1 MIWYNFFLL
10 SDLIFSGCDDHG
22 IFSSSAQIDFS
33 IRRLENME
41 DFLEHLQTLPQEDHF
56 LFSFRYG
63 EIQLAKRDLDVVIKE
78 ISQAPKQEQPN
89 LLDGYGHGYVW
100 ENRNIEDNWRN
111 IQKYVPNSNH
121 RDILVRG
128 MLSHHLQIYTTD
140 LSQLNQIILYYESFL
155 PVISIQDGLRI
166 ALQKNLTKDEVFS
179 KIHLFDQKYQIP
191 IVEEMGW
198 RTGND
203 QFQKYL
209 KTTETWNYDPKLFCP
224 FVQGIARGHILED
237 FHENKISTI
246 FENLR
251 KLGDKHPTCKA
262 HIWHGAGIGF
272 AISDVKLNK
281 TSKSLLQEDELQWI
295 SVDPQT
301 LVWSSPN

>member
-1 MIWYNFFLL
+1 MILRNCFLL
-10 SDLIFSGCDDHG
+10 SVLIFSACDDNG
-22 IFSSSAQIDFS
+22 IFRSYAQIDFT

-41 DFLEHLQTLPQEDHF
+41 DFLVHLQTLPQEEHF

-63 EIQLAKRDLDVVIKE
+63 EIQLAKQDLDVAITE
-78 ISQAPKQEQPN
+78 IAKAPRQEQPN
-89 LLDGYGHGYVW
+89 LLDGYGHGYAW
-100 ENRNIEDNWRN
+100 ESRNIEDNWRN

-121 RDILVRG
+121 RDILLRG
-128 MLSHHLQIYTTD
+128 MLSHHLQIYVAD
-140 LSQLNQIILYYESFL
+140 LSQLNETILYYETFL
-155 PVISIQDGLRI
+155 PLATIQDGLRI
-166 ALQKNLTKDEVFS
+166 ALQKNRTHDEVFS

-203 QFQKYL
+203 QFQTHL
-209 KTTETWNYDPKLFCP
+209 NTTENWTYDPKLYCP
-224 FVQGIARGHILED
+224 FVQGMARGYVLED
-237 FHENKISTI
+237 FHENNISTT
-246 FENLR
+246 FDNLR
-251 KLGDKHPTCKA
+251 KLGKKHPNCKA

-272 AISDVKLNK
+272 AIADIKLSK

-295 SVDPQT
+295 SVEPQK